1 MTVTRHITSLNMTG
15 FPVGKR
21 VRVKLPY
28 CQYTGREAGIY
39 RGSIQYIKG
48 DHIGIWVPI
57 KGHGAADGFLTG
69 AARIDYNG
77 VWIEGR

>member
-1 MTVTRHITSLNMTG
+1 MSTLDLTC

-21 VRVKLPY
+21 VRIRMGDDPY
-28 CQYTGREAGIY
+28 MGWKAGAY
-39 RGSIQYIKG
+39 RGTVEYIKG
-48 DHIGIWVPI
+48 DHVGIWVPL